1 MYYKGKENYSNSV
14 YKSKETLDEQNSRIK
29 GLTYFLGGGVSG
41 FILVPIISKI
51 LNKRYNPIYSLF
63 GMIVGMVIGIILGL
77 IEMAK

>member
-41 FILVPIISKI
+41 FILVPIISRI
-51 LNKRYNPIYSLF
+51 LNKRYKFFHILLF
-63 GMIVGMVIGIILGL
+63 FNFSNFFFICPLN
-77 IEMAK
+77 